1 MNLPNK
7 ISVARILLIPLVIFF
22 YLADFIPWG
31 KFIAG
36 IIFIIACCT
45 DFIDGH
51 IARSRNLVTNLGKFL
66 DPIADKVLV
75 MSSLFLLVAWPVLGK
90 TIMWPNYVSIVCA
103 IIIMAREL
111 IISSFRQI
119 AATKN
124 VVLAADVYG
133 KVKTIFQDITLV
145 LYFVYAFLVAEFN
158 SAIAGVP
165 NTVISIVC
173 LVMLVISTIL
183 TIISGVNYVVKNKKV
198 LQDEN

>member
-1 MNLPNK
+1 
-7 ISVARILLIPLVIFF
+7 
-22 YLADFIPWG
+22 
-31 KFIAG
+31 
-36 IIFIIACCT
+36 
-45 DFIDGH
+45 
-51 IARSRNLVTNLGKFL
+51 
-66 DPIADKVLV
+66 

-145 LYFVYAFLVAEFN
+145 LYFIYAFLVAEFN